1 MVFYLPSSEFDI
13 IPNII
18 SKQPTVLL
26 CFLQDHN
33 CIPWFGKKL
42 VLFWIA
48 QHISVLFSSVICGL
62 TSSSLF
68 HVFLADIWK
77 TDGRSEDSA
86 APKLYHLLWERDR
99 LIKWIKRENYI
110 PTAAACPKLAAA
122 SLAEGLPSRE
132 TSCLNVETGTGG
144 SSSFSCTA
152 FGFQQEA
159 PLDIDQMHEKKK
171 KKSVSHLLFVH
182 TGPAAVCPTSSPP
195 LPELVLTAKEV
206 QRQHW
211 CWETLH
217 CSSRRARRWG
227 RERDPL
233 CTVSLLAE
241 RRQAP
246 YGLFKENR
254 QPLVYNYTEQ
264 PDEVPGVSAILWPR
278 VPFCSISAC
287 TYALGSR
294 YLYYLESTT
303 YGL

>member
-26 CFLQDHN
+26 CFLQDHY
-33 CIPWFGKKL
+33 CIPCLGKKL

-99 LIKWIKRENYI
+99 PIKWIKRENYI

-159 PLDIDQMHEKKK
+159 SLDIDQMHEKKK
-171 KKSVSHLLFVH
+171 KVSKSFALCTHWTSCCLPHLLPSSAW
-182 TGPAAVCPTSSPP
+182 TGSDCKGGAEAA
-195 LPELVLTAKEV
+195 LVLGDFALQLQESKKGR
-206 QRQHW
+206 QR
-211 CWETLH
+211 EGPTVH
-217 CSSRRARRWG
+217 C
-227 RERDPL
+227 
-233 CTVSLLAE
+233 
-241 RRQAP
+241 AP
-246 YGLFKENR
+246 FGGEKAG
-254 QPLVYNYTEQ
+254 T
-264 PDEVPGVSAILWPR
+264 IW
-278 VPFCSISAC
+278 
-287 TYALGSR
+287 AL
-294 YLYYLESTT
+294 
-303 YGL
+303 